1 MKRLLVIVGLFLI
14 VIGCED
20 TREQSC
26 DGCGLDVYAVDLQ
39 EIGDGQYTLEYNEN
53 LAQTY
58 TMLGAETE
66 CGWSQHL
73 QWDTNYQYQINTD
86 WVSLVNPGSMTDEEG
101 SAKCVKCGA
110 GEASTGIDGKCES
123 CSEGR
128 YRPSK
133 EDDKW
138 TFTITTQDA
147 TASAGVAVTQTVL
160 SDIVKG
166 TLQTALNGADIKTM
180 VVAGTT
186 GGSFVSTTDIV
197 IGTGSTAITIAHATI
212 TKVDKITPTNPTFCK
227 LQFLFIYIHISNT
240 Y

>member
-1 MKRLLVIVGLFLI
+1 MKGINCPLGWSSEAASSRCTKVPPGFHLV
-14 VIGCED
+14 
-20 TREQSC
+20 
-26 DGCGLDVYAVDLQ
+26 
-39 EIGDGQYTLEYNEN
+39 
-53 LAQTY
+53 
-58 TMLGAETE
+58 ETE
-66 CGWSQHL
+66 
-73 QWDTNYQYQINTD
+73 
-86 WVSLVNPGSMTDEEG
+86 
-101 SAKCVKCGA
+101 VKECQA
-110 GEASTGIDGKCES
+110 NHYCSGEAAPEIPCLAGTLSDAGSSKCLPCEAGMY
-123 CSEGR
+123 SEIEGQACKNCDAGR
-128 YRPSK
+128 YRQSK

-227 LQFLFIYIHISNT
+227 LQSLFIYIHKSNT